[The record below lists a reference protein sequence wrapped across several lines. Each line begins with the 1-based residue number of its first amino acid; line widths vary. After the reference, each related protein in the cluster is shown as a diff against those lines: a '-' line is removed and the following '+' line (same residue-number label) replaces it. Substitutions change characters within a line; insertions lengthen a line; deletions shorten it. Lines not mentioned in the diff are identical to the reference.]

1 MGRHKGFD
9 LCGGRPKTPSLETA
23 SLFVISQIFDLVE
36 ISNPAKLGTLYLL
49 DLNFRNG
56 FCDKLGHIV
65 CLQGCVL
72 SKHLKEFFY
81 GFLESSG
88 CLLFLVFPLQKNTDK
103 SSCAVVDDFAESV
116 AQLFT
121 CFDRHM
127 GKLCVKAFVYQLMQG
142 LSEHI

>member
-1 MGRHKGFD
+1 M
-9 LCGGRPKTPSLETA
+9 ETA

-49 DLNFRNG
+49 DLNFHNG
-56 FCDKLGHIV
+56 LCDKL
-65 CLQGCVL
+65 
-72 SKHLKEFFY
+72 EF
-81 GFLESSG
+81 
-88 CLLFLVFPLQKNTDK
+88 LLRIFGKFGVSAFGVFPLQKNTDK